1 MTRHQSLI
9 LCLLYSYC
17 VYSFYSYCVY
27 LHSFHS
33 YRFKFSTVTTGEFRD
48 YFVSFFYS
56 TSSLL
61 QKDTPATAASIPA
74 PTTSKSAKK
83 NNKKS
88 KNKNKEKTKDISSS
102 SSRSDVNNNS
112 KIGNEHNTASFV
124 TPSTVSSIKMKEIL
138 DKVLSIDW
146 DTIFTQPGLPV
157 HTTSFKNSLSAE
169 VESLAE
175 LWVTL
180 SSGRDFSSPP
190 IGCSK
195 ADLDKW
201 SVLQKNIFLEV
212 FLNHIKYTLSTTPL
226 TPEEVFPLAFLE
238 LLDRTYEFSV
248 TKNCEIM
255 LRWHQICIVCE
266 AHWILPRAVE
276 FISSQGRMKYVR
288 PLYRLLRGSMMG
300 RQIAI
305 DTFEAKKDS

>member
-1 MTRHQSLI
+1 
-9 LCLLYSYC
+9 
-17 VYSFYSYCVY
+17 
-27 LHSFHS
+27 
-33 YRFKFSTVTTGEFRD
+33 
-48 YFVSFFYS
+48 VSFFYS

-61 QKDTPATAASIPA
+61 QKDTPAVASATVSTPAQTA
-74 PTTSKSAKK
+74 TLSKSAKK
-83 NNKKS
+83 INKKS

-102 SSRSDVNNNS
+102 SSGSSSDVNNNS
-112 KIGNEHNTASFV
+112 KIGYEYNTASFV

-138 DKVLSIDW
+138 DRVLAIDW

-157 HTTSFKNSLSAE
+157 YTTSFKNSLSAE

-175 LWVTL
+175 LWVAL

-226 TPEEVFPLAFLE
+226 TPEEVFPHPFLE
-238 LLDRTYEFSV
+238 LLDQTYEFSV

-266 AHWILPRAVE
+266 AQWILPRAVE

-288 PLYRLLRGSMMG
+288 PLYRLLRGSTMG

-305 DTFEAKKDS
+305 ETFEAKKDS

>member
-1 MTRHQSLI
+1 M
-9 LCLLYSYC
+9 
-17 VYSFYSYCVY
+17 
-27 LHSFHS
+27 
-33 YRFKFSTVTTGEFRD
+33 
-48 YFVSFFYS
+48 SFFQS

-61 QKDTPATAASIPA
+61 QKDTPAPTHAAAVASTPA
-74 PTTSKSAKK
+74 PTPSKSAKK

-88 KNKNKEKTKDISSS
+88 KNKNKEKTKDSSS
-102 SSRSDVNNNS
+102 SSSTSSDVKNNDYS
-112 KIGNEHNTASFV
+112 TASLV
-124 TPSTVSSIKMKEIL
+124 TPSTTSFIKMKEIL
-138 DKVLSIDW
+138 DKVLAIDW
-146 DTIFTQPGLPV
+146 DIIFTQPGLPIY
-157 HTTSFKNSLSAE
+157 TTSFKNSLSTE

-180 SSGRDFSSPP
+180 SSGRDFTRPP

-212 FLNHIKYTLSTTPL
+212 FLNHIKYILSTTPL
-226 TPEEVFPLAFLE
+226 IPEEVFPVAFLE
-238 LLDRTYEFSV
+238 LLDRTYDFSS

-266 AHWILPRAVE
+266 AQWILPRVVE

-288 PLYRLLRGSMMG
+288 PLYRLLRGSTMG

-305 DTFEAKKDS
+305 ETFEAKKDS

>member
-1 MTRHQSLI
+1 
-9 LCLLYSYC
+9 
-17 VYSFYSYCVY
+17 
-27 LHSFHS
+27 
-33 YRFKFSTVTTGEFRD
+33 
-48 YFVSFFYS
+48 
-56 TSSLL
+56 
-61 QKDTPATAASIPA
+61 
-74 PTTSKSAKK
+74 
-83 NNKKS
+83 
-88 KNKNKEKTKDISSS
+88 
-102 SSRSDVNNNS
+102 
-112 KIGNEHNTASFV
+112 
-124 TPSTVSSIKMKEIL
+124 MKEIL
-138 DKVLSIDW
+138 DKVLAIDW

-157 HTTSFKNSLSAE
+157 YTTSFKNSLSAE

-195 ADLDKW
+195 VDLDKW

-238 LLDRTYEFSV
+238 LLDRTYEFSS

-266 AHWILPRAVE
+266 AQWILPRAVE

-288 PLYRLLRGSMMG
+288 PLYRLLRGSTMG